1 MENKISSLSYKRDN
15 INKISLNTSEVS
27 GGKGSNLDD
36 LLKVSFACESR
47 VESSYAMNP
56 IPRNIPIYNV
66 KIRLGSMSPLF
77 GRLLLINGLN
87 KSINIQGTI
96 EGIVGHD
103 LKFF

>member
-1 MENKISSLSYKRDN
+1 MENKISFLSYKREN
-15 INKISLNTSEVS
+15 TNRIFLNTSEVL
-27 GGKGSNLDD
+27 GGRGVNLDNP
-36 LLKVSFACESR
+36 LKVSFFCESR

-56 IPRNIPIYNV
+56 IPRNIPKYNV
-66 KIRLGSMSPLF
+66 NIRLGSISPLF
-77 GRLLLINGLN
+77 GGLLLINGQD